1 MPRDGANVGGGPP
14 RRLVSVPL
22 PTSAGTFEAS
32 AFECASGSVY
42 LALVK
47 GALDGGHDVVTRVHS
62 ECLTGDVLGSLR
74 CDCGVQLQLGLR
86 AIGAAGRG
94 VLVYATG
101 HEGRGIGLVNKL
113 RSYAEQDRGADT
125 VDANLALGLAVDA
138 REYTDA
144 AAVLQA
150 LGVRSVRLLTNNP
163 QKVEGLRRS
172 GVDVVA
178 VEPLATAPHSRN
190 LGYLRTKERRLGHLQ
205 PTGEAVGEAALDV
218 APAVDI
224 SELIGPITVP
234 PERPFVILKFAQTLD
249 GRIATANG
257 DARWISG
264 EAERRAS
271 HALRAA
277 CDAVLVG
284 VGTVLQDDP
293 QLTVRMVPGASPLR
307 VVLDST
313 LRVPDRAKIL
323 GSDAATTILTTDR
336 SDPGRRRALLARHL
350 GVRVLPVGAYG
361 VDVGPALGALRGSGV
376 ETLLVEGGAR
386 VITSLLRA
394 GVVDRLIVA
403 VAPTI
408 IGQGTEAVGPLGV
421 TSVAD
426 GIRLV
431 NRSMH
436 VVGDDV
442 LLAGNISVD
451 GQAERAGRD
460 QVAFMR
466 TQQYP
471 G

>member
-1 MPRDGANVGGGPP
+1 M
-14 RRLVSVPL
+14 PL
-22 PTSAGTFEAS
+22 PTSAGMFEAY
-32 AFECASGSVY
+32 AFECASGEVY

-47 GALDGGHDVVTRVHS
+47 GELDGGDAVVTRVHS
-62 ECLTGDVLGSLR
+62 ECLTGDALGSLR

-86 AIGAAGRG
+86 AIAAAGRG

-125 VDANLALGLAVDA
+125 LDANLALGLGIDA

-144 AAVLQA
+144 AAVLRA

-163 QKVEGLRRS
+163 GKVDGLRAS

-178 VEPLATAPHSRN
+178 VEPLATTPHSRN
-190 LGYLRTKERRLGHLQ
+190 VGYLRTKERRLGHVR
-205 PTGEAVGEAALDV
+205 PSGRAVSDESPELPA
-218 APAVDI
+218 AVDA
-224 SELIGPITVP
+224 SELVGPITTP
-234 PERPFVILKFAQTLD
+234 PARPHVVLKFAQTLD
-249 GRIATANG
+249 GRIATSTG

-264 EAERRAS
+264 EEERRVS
-271 HALRAA
+271 HTLRAA

-293 QLTVRMVPGASPLR
+293 QLTVRMVPGASPMR

-313 LRVPDRAKIL
+313 LRVPDGAKVL
-323 GSDAATTILTTDR
+323 GTEAVTTILTTDR
-336 SDPGRRRALLARHL
+336 SDTDRQQALQDRRV
-350 GVRVLPVGAYG
+350 GVHVLPAGPHG
-361 VDVGPALGALRGSGV
+361 VDVDAALGALRAAGV

-386 VITSLLRA
+386 VITSLLGA
-394 GVVDRLIVA
+394 GVVDRLIVG

-408 IGQGTEAVGPLGV
+408 IGQGTEAVGPLGI
-421 TSVAD
+421 TSIAE

-431 NRSMH
+431 NRSVH

-442 LLAGNISVD
+442 LLAWDIRRPAVL
-451 GQAERAGRD
+451 
-460 QVAFMR
+460 
-466 TQQYP
+466 
-471 G
+471 

>member
-1 MPRDGANVGGGPP
+1 
-14 RRLVSVPL
+14 
-22 PTSAGTFEAS
+22 
-32 AFECASGSVY
+32 
-42 LALVK
+42 
-47 GALDGGHDVVTRVHS
+47 
-62 ECLTGDVLGSLR
+62 
-74 CDCGVQLQLGLR
+74 
-86 AIGAAGRG
+86 
-94 VLVYATG
+94 
-101 HEGRGIGLVNKL
+101 
-113 RSYAEQDRGADT
+113 
-125 VDANLALGLAVDA
+125 
-138 REYTDA
+138 
-144 AAVLQA
+144 
-150 LGVRSVRLLTNNP
+150 VR
-163 QKVEGLRRS
+163 
-172 GVDVVA
+172 
-178 VEPLATAPHSRN
+178 
-190 LGYLRTKERRLGHLQ
+190 
-205 PTGEAVGEAALDV
+205 PTGEAVGEEPLDL

-224 SELIGPITVP
+224 SDLIGPVAAP
-234 PERPFVILKFAQTLD
+234 PEKPFVVLKYAQTLD
-249 GRIATANG
+249 GRIATATG

-323 GSDAATTILTTDR
+323 HTDAATTILTTDR
-336 SDPGRRRALLARHL
+336 SDPARRQTLAARRL
-350 GVRVLPVGAYG
+350 GVQVLPAGAYG
-361 VDVGPALGALRGSGV
+361 VDVGPALAALRRSGV

-436 VVGDDV
+436 VLGDDV
-442 LLAGNISVD
+442 LLAGDISAAAGHERD
-451 GQAERAGRD
+451 GPD
-460 QVAFMR
+460 QLAFMR
-466 TQQYP
+466 TQQ
-471 G
+471 

>member
-1 MPRDGANVGGGPP
+1 MPRDGANVVGGPP

-22 PTSAGTFEAS
+22 PTSAGVFEAQ

-42 LALVK
+42 LALVR
-47 GALDGGHDVVTRVHS
+47 GELDRGDDVVTRVHS
-62 ECLTGDVLGSLR
+62 ECLTGDALGSLR

-86 AIGAAGRG
+86 AIAAAGRG
-94 VLVYATG
+94 VLIYATG

-125 VDANLALGLAVDA
+125 LDANLALGLAVDA
-138 REYTDA
+138 REYVDA

-163 QKVEGLRRS
+163 QKVRGLQAS
-172 GVDVVA
+172 GIVVVA

-190 LGYLRTKERRLGHLQ
+190 LGYLRTKERRLGHVR
-205 PTGEAVGEAALDV
+205 PAGEAVGVADGPLDLNLDLP
-218 APAVDI
+218 PAVDV
-224 SELIGPITVP
+224 SDLIGPVAAP
-234 PERPFVILKFAQTLD
+234 PERPFVVLKFAQTLD
-249 GRIATANG
+249 GRIATATG

-264 EAERRAS
+264 EAERRVS

-284 VGTVLQDDP
+284 IGTVLQDDP

-313 LRVPDRAKIL
+313 LRLPDGAKLL
-323 GSDAATTILTTDR
+323 GADAVTTILTTDR
-336 SDPGRRRALLARHL
+336 SDPARRRTLAARRV
-350 GVRVLPVGAYG
+350 GVQVLPSGAHG
-361 VDVGPALGALRGSGV
+361 VDVGAALGALRGAGV

-386 VITSLLRA
+386 VITSLLSA

-408 IGQGTEAVGPLGV
+408 IGQGTEAVGPLGI
-421 TSVAD
+421 TSIAD
-426 GIRLV
+426 GIRLI

-442 LLAGNISVD
+442 LLSWDVSQAAG
-451 GQAERAGRD
+451 G
-460 QVAFMR
+460 
-466 TQQYP
+466 
-471 G
+471 